1 MRLTRLWNLTGWLSA
16 LAVVLGVCVVG
27 QAADTPAKTDK
38 KNTPVIAHIKIKDDP
53 SEGAADSAG
62 LFSSAIPDTLR
73 NLQERIDKAAK
84 DPSVVALFLEVEDI
98 SVGWGKLD
106 EIESALKKFRKSG
119 KKIFAWTTSEDSK
132 SYLVASMADEIAIPE
147 SVSLMILGVQSSV
160 TFYKELFDLIGVRAD
175 MLKVGD
181 FKSAVE
187 PYTRSNL
194 SEPARKQLESMLDD
208 FYSIALVRR
217 IAQNRTSRGL
227 DEAKVKTA
235 IDEAPLLASKAKSL
249 GFVDKLDYF
258 ETYSASL
265 AKAAGKPE
273 ATISKNYAKPK
284 SKDEELDLSN
294 PFALL
299 KALSPPKV
307 KESKNPKIAI
317 IHAVGEIVTGK
328 SSIGLTGG
336 ETVGST
342 TIIEAI
348 HKADNDPTVKA
359 IVLRIDSPGGSA
371 LASDLIHAEL
381 VRCKKPVIASM
392 SDVAA
397 SGGYYIAAGAQRIL
411 AEPSTITGSIGV
423 FGGKLAIGGVYEKVG
438 VRTDVVKRGA
448 NAGINS
454 MERGFNDSER
464 KAMTKVIEGIYE
476 QFLDRAL
483 KGRERAGRKMTKE
496 ELVKLAGGRVWTG
509 RQALEN
515 GLVDQLGTLEDA
527 INLAKKEGKLPADQ
541 TPELLDLPKGKN
553 FLDGLLD
560 MKVQMSAESA
570 LLEKLRLMGLD
581 GEAKALARV
590 LMLRK
595 EKAWLLPLQSIEVK

>member
-1 MRLTRLWNLTGWLSA
+1 MRLSRIWTLAGWLGA
-16 LAVVLGVCVVG
+16 CLVCP
-27 QAADTPAKTDK
+27 AADTPAKTEK
-38 KNTPVIAHIKIKDDP
+38 KNAPVIAHIKIKDDP
-53 SEGAADSAG
+53 AEGAAESTS
-62 LFSSAIPDTLR
+62 LFSSSVPDTLR

-84 DPSVVALFLEVEDI
+84 DPAVVALFLEVEDI

-106 EIESALKKFRKSG
+106 ELESALQKFRKSG

-208 FYSIALVRR
+208 FYSIALVKR
-217 IAQNRTSRGL
+217 IAQNRKSKGL
-227 DEAKVKTA
+227 DEAKVKKA
-235 IDEAPLLASKAKSL
+235 IDEAPLLAATAVSL
-249 GFVDKLDYF
+249 GFVDKLDYY
-258 ETYSASL
+258 EAYCASL
-265 AKAAGKPE
+265 PKAAGKPE
-273 ATISKNYAKPK
+273 ATLSKNYAKPK
-284 SKDEELDLSN
+284 SKDEDLDLSN

-348 HKADNDPTVKA
+348 HKADGDPTVKA
-359 IVLRIDSPGGSA
+359 IILRIDSPGGSA

-397 SGGYYIAAGAQRIL
+397 SGGYYIAAGAKRIL

-483 KGRERAGRKMTKE
+483 KGRERAGKKMTKE

-527 INLAKKEGKLPADQ
+527 IVLAKKEANLPADQ

-581 GEAKALARV
+581 SEAKALARV
-590 LMLRK
+590 LMLKK